1 MVIEKMEHKKKASTP
16 KGEKLF
22 IGN

>member
-1 MVIEKMEHKKKASTP
+1 MGIEKKEHKKKASTP